1 MATSSSSPDPDVD
14 GRARGQDPAS
24 EDRLRAADG
33 RLPGRRGRQT
43 RERLL
48 DATATMLQ
56 ERSYRDLAVVDVTR
70 RAGTSPATFYQYFA
84 DVEAAVLVL
93 AERMLEDGDRL
104 RATVADASW
113 TGRGAR
119 TSAEALVD
127 QFMAFW
133 QAHGAVLRV
142 VDLAIAEGDRRFRS
156 IRTRLL
162 APVAGGLRDVAAE
175 LDRTGHDPLAAGAVL
190 MSMLAHVAEHQE
202 LLVAWD
208 VDVPSVRETLVAV
221 VHWVLTGR
229 RPPAS

>member
-1 MATSSSSPDPDVD
+1 MATSSSSPDTDVD

-24 EDRLRAADG
+24 EDAMRAADG

-43 RERLL
+43 RDRLL
-48 DATATMLQ
+48 DATAALLE
-56 ERSYRDLAVVDVTR
+56 ERSYRDLTVVDVTR
-70 RAGTSPATFYQYFA
+70 RVGTSSATFYQYFA

-104 RATVADASW
+104 RAAVAEASW
-113 TGRGAR
+113 RGRTAR
-119 TSAEALVD
+119 ASAEGLVD

-142 VDLAIAEGDRRFRS
+142 VDLAIAEGDQRFRS

-162 APVAGGLRDVAAE
+162 APVVAGLRDVSAD
-175 LDRTGHDPLAAGAVL
+175 LDRTDHDPVAAGAVL
-190 MSMLAHVAEHQE
+190 MSMLAHVAEHQSL
-202 LLVAWD
+202 LLVWE

-221 VHWVLTGR
+221 IHWVLTGR
-229 RPPAS
+229 QPPAS